1 MQGKIK
7 CLFILVFLC
16 IICFANKSYV
26 QGYTGKGTKDKPYV
40 ITKETELR
48 EILTTKNESKWK
60 YIEVNSK
67 IFIRKTITIN
77 SGKFRLYAK
86 GAGRT
91 LMRSGDMSDLV
102 NNQGN
107 PKYCMIVNGNAHVVF
122 GYEGSSNQLILNGNK
137 SSFSGKRKARVFYM
151 LVRKLM

>member
-26 QGYTGKGTKDKPYV
+26 QGYTGTGTKDKPYV

-67 IFIRKTITIN
+67 IFIRKT
-77 SGKFRLYAK
+77 L
-86 GAGRT
+86 
-91 LMRSGDMSDLV
+91 
-102 NNQGN
+102 
-107 PKYCMIVNGNAHVVF
+107 
-122 GYEGSSNQLILNGNK
+122 
-137 SSFSGKRKARVFYM
+137 
-151 LVRKLM
+151 